1 MTDNEGHDGSGLSR
15 RTLLRSAAASTAG
28 VSLVGN
34 ASADELVP
42 DDPAPGPNVTFLGF
56 DCDPSR
62 EEHYTEVSREPT
74 HEFGPEE
81 TVELDSG
88 RDGEKIQIGVLW
100 PEKDGEVDTSAQ
112 VILRATP
119 YISDLRGYSVR
130 DCIRTRR
137 LAENYVEQGY
147 AVAAVAVRGTGGSG
161 GCMELFGANEQADVN
176 QAVTWLGEHDN
187 SNGNVAIIG
196 RSYDGSTPWM
206 AARAGNPYLA
216 TIVPFSGVPDMHD
229 LMYKRGA
236 PESRG
241 YGVLPGLYYA
251 ISLAEHSPASGT
263 GLATYLSRAQ
273 CPDNYAQG
281 TLWSI
286 YAGATGEYDPSGYW
300 TERVL
305 KPGVARNYEG
315 SILLVHGLQDW
326 NVDPSQVY
334 PWVDALED
342 AGIKT
347 HIYFGQFSHRYPD
360 DGRMKDSDDPI
371 VSASYN
377 PDWAD
382 YLLQWFESE
391 LKGRNEN
398 SLQDAI
404 PDDPDGDLHE
414 AFEAR
419 VHAQNSA
426 GEWYSGD
433 EWPPEEADPRTL
445 YLGTDGDLRTSA
457 DGETGSQV
465 VYVDETREYDPTQPS
480 DPEPGCRSCASFVS
494 EALDERLR
502 IAGVPE
508 VNVTA
513 TPTGP
518 APHLTA
524 YLYAVD
530 EEDNAQRLGWG
541 QVDLRYAQEGPEA
554 GTVVP
559 GEAIDVH
566 IPIEPLDGVVEAGQR
581 LALVLHQGTVGG
593 RTYSPTPTPV
603 EVQTGGENTLVV
615 NAWGGGLSEAPEAL
629 AGNRTV
635 DSSAYTAGQTSR
647 QTVSVE
653 APTPGRVRD
662 VVPAGWNVLV
672 EASGDVERVE
682 TDGDVQYVYFAGGAT
697 DEATYDY
704 LLEAPEGPTG
714 TGYYTFGPAQ
724 SKQDGSWTDVSGTA
738 GEAFVVGVDT

>member
-1 MTDNEGHDGSGLSR
+1 MTDNEGHDTGLSR
-15 RTLLRSAAASTAG
+15 RTLLRSAAAGTAG

-42 DDPAPGPNVTFLGF
+42 DEPAPGPNVTFFGY

-62 EEHYTEVSREPT
+62 TEHYTEVSREPT
-74 HEFGPEE
+74 HDFGEE
-81 TVELDSG
+81 QTVELESG

-100 PEKDGEVDTSAQ
+100 PDLDEGETAP

-119 YISDLRGYSVR
+119 YISDLRGFSVR

-137 LAENYVEQGY
+137 LAENYVQQGY

-161 GCMELFGANEQADVN
+161 GCMELMGPNEQADVN
-176 QAVTWLGEHDN
+176 QAVTWLGEHEN
-187 SNGNVAIIG
+187 SNENVAIIG
-196 RSYDGSTPWM
+196 RSYDGTTPWM

-216 TIVPFSGVPDMHD
+216 TIVPFSGVPDIHD

-236 PESRG
+236 PEQRG

-263 GLATYLSRAQ
+263 GLSTYLSRAQ
-273 CPDNYAQG
+273 CPDNYTQG
-281 TLWSI
+281 ALWSV

-334 PWVDALED
+334 PWVDALEE

-360 DGRMKDSDDPI
+360 DGRMKDSSDPV

-398 SLQDAI
+398 ALGDAI
-404 PDDPDGDLHE
+404 PDDPDGDLSR

-426 GEWYSGD
+426 GEWYSAD
-433 EWPPEEADPRTL
+433 EWPPKEADPKTL
-445 YLGTDGDLRTSA
+445 YLGTNGDLRTSA
-457 DGETGSQV
+457 DSSTGSQV

-480 DPEPGCRSCASFVS
+480 NPEPGCRSCASFVS
-494 EALDERLR
+494 EAVDERLR

-530 EEDNAQRLGWG
+530 ENDNAQRLGWG
-541 QVDLRYAQEGPEA
+541 QVDLRYAQAAPEA

-559 GEAIDVH
+559 GEAIDVN
-566 IPIEPLDGVVEAGQR
+566 IPIEPLDAVVEAGQR
-581 LALVLHQGTVGG
+581 LALVLHQGFVSG

-603 EVQTGGENTLVV
+603 QVETGGENTLVV
-615 NAWGGGLSEAPEAL
+615 NAWGGGFAAAPQALS
-629 AGNRTV
+629 GTRTV
-635 DSSAYTAGQTSR
+635 DSTAYTAGQLSR

-653 APTPGRVRD
+653 APSPGKVRD
-662 VVPAGWNVLV
+662 VVPASWNVLV
-672 EASGDVERVE
+672 DACEDVQRVE
-682 TDGDVQYVYFAGGAT
+682 TDGSVQYVYFTGGAT

-704 LLEAPEGPTG
+704 LLEAPTEPTG

-724 SKQDGSWTDVSGTA
+724 RKQGDSWADISGTT